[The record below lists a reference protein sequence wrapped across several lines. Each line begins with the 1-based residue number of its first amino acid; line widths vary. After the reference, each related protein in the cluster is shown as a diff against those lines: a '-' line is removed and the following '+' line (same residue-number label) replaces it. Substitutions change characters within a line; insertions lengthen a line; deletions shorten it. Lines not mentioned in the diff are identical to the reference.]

1 MSSSSVIPSGEHLG
15 PLASLY
21 RELRHALVVGN
32 LSEAESVGQSLQ
44 ALLSEQENHSKDE
57 LSDNQLHR
65 EVMFTLLR
73 AINAILSRD
82 NQSGLAELKTLPD
95 DILLKDS
102 MLWVARFWT
111 AVAHRNAG
119 SIAQARLVMKDALK
133 LAERL
138 DPRDHATSLNTLAEI
153 EHQTG
158 NLDDAHAYLEEALG
172 LSEAIRDRRGQA
184 TARLAQARIQATQGH
199 AEQAALTAH
208 NALVLDPSWPDPVVF
223 LARQSMLEGKLK
235 KAERILGYLQRLEPP
250 PPELD
255 SELGLLEVLRSK
267 KVTPQALGEFL
278 RLEDALPSDSVVRK
292 MQTLVEESPSFPHLR
307 EKLAWKLLHLG
318 RVKEAEVHFRLL
330 AEQELDMDMR
340 SSVRLGL
347 GTAAAQSGPA
357 RRPGHRL
364 RAAVSSVPP
373 SLRGKPDAHSK
384 PTRVLPAVE
393 LPAPEPHSMEAAPPP
408 MVLEAEPSV
417 IIAEAPD
424 QAEPIPSNQIPS
436 DQRKTMPM
444 PPEEQYKVVLE
455 AAPPPPPHEDR
466 QSASSGP
473 SKARSAIDALDGR
486 KAVFKGGLQHLG
498 VPELL
503 QFFHS
508 SRMTG
513 TLLISAEQ
521 GLGAVHFDEGMIA
534 GAAAPACSNLGDLL
548 KADGVV
554 TAAELETASQAQ
566 LTEENSR
573 LLGAIL
579 VEDGRVDAQT
589 MRAALEKQVFLA
601 IGEMMD
607 WRDGQ
612 FAFAPVAAG
621 EPFPS
626 ELELCLDPQMVLL
639 DVLGGD

>member
-1 MSSSSVIPSGEHLG
+1 M
-15 PLASLY
+15 
-21 RELRHALVVGN
+21 GN
-32 LSEAESVGQSLQ
+32 LSEAEKTGESLQ
-44 ALLSEQENHSKDE
+44 GLLSEQEKHSKDE

-65 EVMFTLLR
+65 EVMATMLQ

-82 NQSGLAELKTLPD
+82 NMGGLDQLKLLPD

-119 SIAQARLVMKDALK
+119 NIAQARLVMKDALK

-138 DPRDHATSLNTLAEI
+138 DPRDHATSLSTLAEI
-153 EHQTG
+153 EHQTD
-158 NLDDAHAYLEEALG
+158 NLEDAHAYLEEALQ
-172 LSEAIRDRRGQA
+172 LSERIRDRRGQA
-184 TARLAQARIQATQGH
+184 TARLTQARIQASQGN

-208 NALVLDPSWPDPVVF
+208 NALVLDPSWPNPVVF

-235 KAERILGYLQRLEPP
+235 KAERILGYLQRLDPV
-250 PPELD
+250 PPEAA
-255 SELGLLEVLRSK
+255 SELGLVENIRNKRVSLR
-267 KVTPQALGEFL
+267 VLGEFL
-278 RLEDALPSDSVVRK
+278 RLEDALPSNEIVQKLKR
-292 MQTLVEESPSFPHLR
+292 LVKESPDFPHLR

-318 RVKEAEVHFRLL
+318 RVQEAEQHFRAL

-347 GTAAAQSGPA
+347 GTAAAHGGPAVVPA
-357 RRPGHRL
+357 RRL
-364 RAAVSSVPP
+364 SAAVSSVPP

-384 PTRVLPAVE
+384 VTRLMPAVDVP
-393 LPAPEPHSMEAAPPP
+393 LSPPDSIEATPPP
-408 MVLEAEPSV
+408 MMLEAEPSV
-417 IIAEAPD
+417 IVAEEPGT
-424 QAEPIPSNQIPS
+424 AEPIPS

-444 PPEEQYKVVLE
+444 PPEEQHRVVLDAVPPPSMSDNRSPE
-455 AAPPPPPHEDR
+455 AAPTKA
-466 QSASSGP
+466 QSAM
-473 SKARSAIDALDGR
+473 DALDGR

-503 QFFHS
+503 QFFNS

-513 TLLISAEQ
+513 TLLISANP
-521 GLGAVHFDEGMIA
+521 GLGAVHFDSGMIA
-534 GAAAPACSNLGDLL
+534 GAAAPACRNLGDLL
-548 KADGVV
+548 RTRG
-554 TAAELETASQAQ
+554 AATDAQLDAASQTQ
-566 LTEENSR
+566 LSEEDSR

-579 VEDGRVDAQT
+579 VESGQVDKET
-589 MRAALEKQVFLA
+589 MRSVLKEQVYLA

-612 FAFAPVAAG
+612 FAFAPVRGG

-626 ELELCLDPQMVLL
+626 ELELCLDPQMVIL
-639 DVLGGD
+639 DVLSED